1 MTTLVGTLTDPILK
15 LDNNGTGPA
24 LQLDVGS
31 GNAPLVVNT
40 DAGTATGLSADK
52 LDGKEP
58 NELPGTIASTH
69 TFHDYPGNPFQLGG
83 LTGQTTGLTPKFV
96 GNPATGITTTSS
108 QRLVGAG
115 EVPLGDTNAPTTINV
130 DLCYQPSGGGTL
142 TPFNGGSAGVLNSD
156 DQFWTATS
164 SVVPGAGTWN
174 VGLCVTP
181 AVGGRDAD
189 RVSYTSGWVQV
200 VNQ

>member
-1 MTTLVGTLTDPILK
+1 MKTIFSRTFKVGFAVGKVTVFLVGLAVVLGLTLAVVSPDAEARVASLKKGVSNAVNSMTTLVGSLTDPILK

-83 LTGQTTGLTPKFV
+83 LWSNHRPH
-96 GNPATGITTTSS
+96 S
-108 QRLVGAG
+108 
-115 EVPLGDTNAPTTINV
+115 
-130 DLCYQPSGGGTL
+130 
-142 TPFNGGSAGVLNSD
+142 
-156 DQFWTATS
+156 
-164 SVVPGAGTWN
+164 
-174 VGLCVTP
+174 
-181 AVGGRDAD
+181 
-189 RVSYTSGWVQV
+189 
-200 VNQ
+200 